1 VDGSKASQE
10 SMFGRQ
16 RMTDTLP
23 SFVFDPH
30 IDSKTR
36 SKLIEKEMNEQVW
49 FLFQAWNISL
59 DILICF

>member
-1 VDGSKASQE
+1 
-10 SMFGRQ
+10 MFGRQ

-36 SKLIEKEMNEQVW
+36 SKLIEKEMNEQVCYFIKLKI
-49 FLFQAWNISL
+49 FLWTFLCA
-59 DILICF
+59 F